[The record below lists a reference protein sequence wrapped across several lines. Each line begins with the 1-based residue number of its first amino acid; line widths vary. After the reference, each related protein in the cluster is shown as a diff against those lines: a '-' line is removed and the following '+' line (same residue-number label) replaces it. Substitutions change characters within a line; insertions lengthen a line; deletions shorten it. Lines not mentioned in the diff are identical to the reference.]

1 MMIDPSTTNFIF
13 ALSSLIAAATGMA
26 SLIQNFFLN
35 RKADHNAKIS
45 QSNNDAISAVATQ
58 VTAVDVKVDTVAEQ
72 TNGHMTTLLAAVAP
86 IDPALATAAAVKIVE
101 TAERAAEKLKATA
114 ETATNE
120 TKKDCSK

>member
-1 MMIDPSTTNFIF
+1 M
-13 ALSSLIAAATGMA
+13 IAAITGMA

-45 QSNNDAISAVATQ
+45 QSNNEAIGAVATQ

-86 IDPALATAAAVKIVE
+86 IDPALATAAAVKLVE
-101 TAERAAEKLKATA
+101 TAEKAAEQVKVRAAKTA
-114 ETATNE
+114 EDLE
-120 TKKDCSK
+120 KKK

>member
-1 MMIDPSTTNFIF
+1 MIIDLPSATNFIF
-13 ALSSLIAAATGMA
+13 AVSSMIAAITGMA

-45 QSNNDAISAVATQ
+45 QSNNEAIGAVATQ

-86 IDPALATAAAVKIVE
+86 IDPALATAAAVKLVE
-101 TAERAAEKLKATA
+101 TAEKAAEQVKVRAAKTA
-114 ETATNE
+114 EDLE
-120 TKKDCSK
+120 KKK